1 MNNIQ
6 IIEQNGVRVLTTSQL
21 AIAYGSNNDYI
32 NRNFNNNKDRYKEG
46 KHYILLEGDELRKF
60 KMTTGKNDGSLLRV
74 NKLYLWTEKGAWLHA
89 KSLNTNEAW
98 DAYEKLVDDYYVKQ
112 EQIKILSERE
122 QLHAVMKISFLQ
134 EEDIKHIKSDIETL
148 KNDVA
153 NRITLD
159 YGQQR
164 ALENAKKARV
174 YHLWENGIINQ
185 NVHDTRKKVFA
196 AIGRELKNAFAVA
209 SYKDIKQKDFD
220 EAMNFVKAWRPRL
233 I

>member
-6 IIEQNGVRVLTTSQL
+6 IIEQNGVRVLTSSQL
-21 AIAYGSNNDYI
+21 AESYGTDKQLIVNNF
-32 NRNFNNNKDRYKEG
+32 NRNRSRYTEG
-46 KHYILLEGDELRKF
+46 KHFIALEGAV
-60 KMTTGKNDGSLLRV
+60 KNDFINQHQIDLGSKNAKV
-74 NKLYLWTEKGAWLHA
+74 LYLWTEKGAWLHA

-98 DAYEKLVDDYYVKQ
+98 DAYEKLVDDYYIKQ

-134 EEDIKHIKSDIETL
+134 EEDIKHIKSDIELL
-148 KNDVA
+148 KIDVA

>member
-1 MNNIQ
+1 MYMNQ
-6 IIEQNGVRVLTTSQL
+6 LVVVKDGQAVTDSLMVAEVFGKEHKRVLQDIRNLGCSENFRQHNFVPSNYVNSQQKTLPKFYMSNKGFTLL
-21 AIAYGSNNDYI
+21 AMGYTGEKAMQFKEAYI
-32 NRNFNNNKDRYKEG
+32 EEFER
-46 KHYILLEGDELRKF
+46 
-60 KMTTGKNDGSLLRV
+60 M
-74 NKLYLWTEKGAWLHA
+74 EKQ
-89 KSLNTNEAW
+89 LNEP
-98 DAYEKLVDDYYVKQ
+98 KQ
-112 EQIKILSERE
+112 LSERE
-122 QLHAVMKISFLQ
+122 QLAAVMKISFLQ

-148 KNDVA
+148 KDDIA